1 MWDLIQNCIQSVMNS
16 LVNDYLTGFEVMIGS
31 LFSSV
36 FHIESLPGLDTTVLS
51 TAIVNNTT
59 TALYGFMVILL
70 ALKLIWKGFSVYI
83 LWRDGDA
90 DNSPGK
96 MLVGAVFAMMV
107 AVAFPLLYDI
117 CVDTVMEISS
127 VTMSVLGFSNHYA
140 EGTNWLSDV
149 INIFQGN
156 SDVGWALALLS
167 IVYIIVLI
175 VLIFKLLAQGVELLV
190 YRLGVPFAVVGL
202 VNSDGGAWKPYIQ
215 MLFKQAATILVQY
228 YCIVAGTRIIASL
241 SLTSVVVGI
250 AFELGAFAAPKL
262 MSQFMAPSGGGG
274 LSQKAQTIA
283 MVVRTFGG

>member
-1 MWDLIQNCIQSVMNS
+1 MWDLIQSCFQSIMNS
-16 LVNDYLTGFEVMIGS
+16 LVNDYLTGFETMIGS
-31 LFSSV
+31 LFSST

-51 TAIVNNTT
+51 TEIVNTTT
-59 TALYGFMVILL
+59 TALYGFMVVLL

-90 DNSPGK
+90 ENSPGE
-96 MLVGAVFAMMV
+96 MLLGAVFAMIV
-107 AVAFPLLYDI
+107 AIAFPLLYDI
-117 CVDTVMEISS
+117 CVDVVMEISS
-127 VTMSVLGFSNHYA
+127 VTMSFLGFSSHYA
-140 EGTNWLSDV
+140 QGSNWLLDV
-149 INIFQGN
+149 INTFQGN
-156 SDVGWALALLS
+156 SDCGWALALLS

-175 VLIFKLLAQGVELLV
+175 VLIFKLLAQGVELLI

-228 YCIVAGTRIIASL
+228 YCVVVGTRVIS
-241 SLTSVVVGI
+241 SLTLTSIVVGI

-262 MSQFMAPSGGGG
+262 MAQFMAPSGGGG
-274 LSQKAQTIA
+274 LAQKAHTIA